1 VNEEGAGSAAC
12 NLVDSDA
19 AGLLL
24 LSLGHDHTED
34 TVLEVG
40 GNSVLVD
47 AGREVEAARELSD
60 AAFGEPVLGLVGGLL
75 GLLMLRLLHDLLEAG
90 FVRLG
95 FGLIFD
101 GSLVAVAVPTRLAL
115 GDGTSGGVVFDG
127 ATGGRASRVGALN
140 LAANK
145 HGLRLGEFDVDVVLA
160 HARKLAMELVGF
172 TSLTNVELRLP
183 VLEARSATL
192 TAGWS
197 ALTRIVVKVI
207 KKAEEGGERRVVGG
221 VVEVAWEESHCADL
235 VGRRLG
241 SRRDNLEVARESPR
255 KSCFASLHQEDS
267 VAFVVWLFLVVLR

>member
-1 VNEEGAGSAAC
+1 MKVLEASC

-24 LSLGHDHTED
+24 LSLGHDHAED
-34 TVLEVG
+34 TILEVG
-40 GNSVLVD
+40 GHSVLID
-47 AGREVEAARELSD
+47 AGREVEAARKLSD
-60 AAFGEPVLGLVGGLL
+60 AAFGEPVLGLVSGLL
-75 GLLMLRLLHDLLEAG
+75 GILLLRLLHDLLEAG

-115 GDGTSGGVVFDG
+115 GDGTSGGVIFDG
-127 ATGGRASRVGALN
+127 ATGGRASRVGALD

-145 HGLRLGEFDVDVVLA
+145 HGLRLGEFDVDVILA

-172 TSLTNVELRLP
+172 TSLTNVELWLP

-192 TAGWS
+192 TAGRS

-207 KKAEEGGERRVVGG
+207 KKAEEGSERRVVGG

-241 SRRDNLEVARESPR
+241 RRRDNLEVARESSR
-255 KSCFASLHQEDS
+255 KKAGTR
-267 VAFVVWLFLVVLR
+267 A